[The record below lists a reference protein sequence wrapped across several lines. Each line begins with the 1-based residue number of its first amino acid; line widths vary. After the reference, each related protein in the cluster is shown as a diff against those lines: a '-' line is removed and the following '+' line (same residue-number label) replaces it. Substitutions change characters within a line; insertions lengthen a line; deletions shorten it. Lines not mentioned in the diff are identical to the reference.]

1 MLECTLFNYKKGVR
15 MNAYEYA
22 MQIEKEGEALY
33 KDLACKSQ
41 EEGLKKIFLMLA
53 NEEVKHYKMFEK
65 LANNTPEVDIP
76 QMEVY
81 KDAKE
86 IFSGMKTNKSNYD
99 FGEQEIS
106 LYQHAVN
113 TEEKSYEFY
122 LEQAQKMS
130 NPKHKEIF
138 ETIANEELKHK
149 RLLENVVDFV
159 SKPNAWIQSAEFY
172 KLDAL
177 E

>member
-1 MLECTLFNYKKGVR
+1 MLECTLFYYKKGVK

-22 MQIEKEGEALY
+22 MQIEKEGESLY
-33 KDLACKSQ
+33 QDLACKSQ

-65 LANNTPEVDIP
+65 LANNTPKVDIP

-86 IFSGMKTNKSNYD
+86 IFSDMKTHKSKYD
-99 FGEQEIS
+99 FGEQEIA
-106 LYQHAVN
+106 LYQHAVD

-122 LEQAQKMS
+122 LQQAQKMTNS
-130 NPKHKEIF
+130 KHKEIF
-138 ETIANEELKHK
+138 EMIANEELKHK

-159 SKPNAWIQSAEFY
+159 SKPNVWIQSAEFY